1 MNRANRTITRCW
13 VFPRT
18 ISNDLYDCPTI
29 SHRSRRIASAFHIRA
44 RNGYNNGTFKKS
56 IRFIARLESNY
67 IQYYKNQYSFSR
79 LVRKY

>member
-1 MNRANRTITRCW
+1 MSRANRTITRCW

-29 SHRSRRIASAFHIRA
+29 SHCSGRIASFRNRA
-44 RNGYNNGTFKKS
+44 INGHNKRCKKS

-67 IQYYKNQYSFSR
+67 IQYYRNQYSFSH
-79 LVRKY
+79 LARK